1 MKSAIS
7 ALIRRS
13 VRTRNYRLPVLIPSY
28 LLRSSSSNS
37 STDGGSSS
45 GKSAGKDDSFV
56 SAGNGPNNFP
66 DAVNEVI
73 DEVEVE
79 KDGPKDNNNNNNRN
93 VDFDDQFSDLSEI
106 ENILSLPSRSIDP
119 KKKRHAILTEYEF
132 FKYSGHKLP
141 ATMTEDMWKEASLKK
156 TVEGRLNIYIL
167 FCQRENYRNQR
178 ETQKLER
185 NAVKRRLLRKTL
197 RDNFGN
203 LLCSPLAVWSELAF
217 SLKLLT

>member
-1 MKSAIS
+1 MRATLLLLLLICYTVTVLYFSRYSNRAMKSAIS

-132 FKYSGHKLP
+132 FKYSGQ
-141 ATMTEDMWKEASLKK
+141 
-156 TVEGRLNIYIL
+156 
-167 FCQRENYRNQR
+167 F
-178 ETQKLER
+178 
-185 NAVKRRLLRKTL
+185 RRQ
-197 RDNFGN
+197 
-203 LLCSPLAVWSELAF
+203 CIISH
-217 SLKLLT
+217 